1 MDAEIESF
9 CQLVNSWINNKQN
22 LIFCNICFLCI
33 DILWEFLYL
42 FPREQKKNVFQ
53 ETSTNKIHILKY
65 VIESGQAILGGAKA
79 GLFPGISGRGG
90 DVVSLPGLLQ
100 TSQTD
105 VEVLH
110 LTSTVLSTI
119 FAVRRLII
127 HLGTE
132 LA

>member
-1 MDAEIESF
+1 MFVSESF
-9 CQLVNSWINNKQN
+9 CI
-22 LIFCNICFLCI
+22 
-33 DILWEFLYL
+33 YL
-42 FPREQKKNVFQ
+42 FPREQKINVF
-53 ETSTNKIHILKY
+53 EKLPLTTKIHILKY
-65 VIESGQAILGGAKA
+65 VVNLAILGEAKA
-79 GLFPGISGRGG
+79 GLFPGRSGHGR

-110 LTSTVLSTI
+110 LNSTVLSTI
-119 FAVRRLII
+119 FAVRRWII

>member
-1 MDAEIESF
+1 MHRYSHKSF
-9 CQLVNSWINNKQN
+9 L
-22 LIFCNICFLCI
+22 
-33 DILWEFLYL
+33 
-42 FPREQKKNVFQ
+42 REQKINVFKKLPL
-53 ETSTNKIHILKY
+53 TALTTKFHILKY
-65 VIESGQAILGGAKA
+65 VLESGQAVLGGAKA
-79 GLFPGISGRGG
+79 DLFPGLSGRGG

-110 LTSTVLSTI
+110 LNSTVLSTI
-119 FAVRRLII
+119 FAVRRMII